1 MIKMLREFKEFAMK
15 GNLLDIAV
23 GFVMG
28 AAFNTLV
35 KTFTEGVVSPL
46 VGLIFQTDFKDLK
59 WVLRKGS
66 VDADGVVIP
75 DIVLEYGAFLTATLD
90 FIIMAFVMF
99 MIIKGVNSL
108 RRQKV
113 EEAVAAGPSQEELL
127 TQIRDLLAKK

>member
-1 MIKMLREFKEFAMK
+1 MK

>member
-66 VDADGVVIP
+66 VDADGLVVP

>member
-35 KTFTEGVVSPL
+35 KSFTEGIVSPL
-46 VGLIFQTDFKDLK
+46 VGLIFKTDFKDLK

-66 VDADGVVIP
+66 VNADGVAVP

-127 TQIRDLLAKK
+127 TQIRDLLEKK

>member
-113 EEAVAAGPSQEELL
+113 EEAIAAGPSQEELL

>member
-59 WVLRKGS
+59 WVLKKGS
-66 VDADGVVIP
+66 VDAEGVVVP

>member
-66 VDADGVVIP
+66 VDADGVVVP